1 MLIEGHLNLA
11 KLQLPCPHSNQCI
24 YVHVYSWPEH
34 NTLRKIESAHFKK
47 SIALIYYV
55 MDRQRIDAVFE
66 IKHEGAARVFDVE
79 DTSDEF
85 VDPT

>member
-1 MLIEGHLNLA
+1 
-11 KLQLPCPHSNQCI
+11 
-24 YVHVYSWPEH
+24 
-34 NTLRKIESAHFKK
+34 
-47 SIALIYYV
+47 

-79 DTSDEF
+79 NTSDEF